1 MPDQILTPRLEL
13 RPLTPAF
20 LDATLRDDR
29 EAMDA
34 VLGASVPPDWPGDA
48 PVELWRRRAAE
59 AGALP
64 WLARAIVRRA
74 TADDATAEG
83 NPAPRD
89 AGEMVGHAGFH
100 LPPGDPVIG
109 RWAPGGVEVGYRVFT
124 AHQRQGYATETLRA
138 LIAFAR
144 ERGVR
149 HILAV
154 TSAGN
159 APSIAVLRRCN
170 FRYGGRIEDEEGLE
184 DAWIWTAPP
193 DAPFASNS

>member
-1 MPDQILTPRLEL
+1 VPDPILTPRLEL

-29 EAMDA
+29 EAMA
-34 VLGASVPPDWPGDA
+34 AILGASVPPDWPGDA

-59 AGALP
+59 AEALP
-64 WLARAIVRRA
+64 WLARAIVRRVEGERDLA
-74 TADDATAEG
+74 HEGTAA
-83 NPAPRD
+83 
-89 AGEMVGHAGFH
+89 MVGHAGFH

-124 AHQRQGYATETLRA
+124 AHQRRGYATETLRA
-138 LIAFAR
+138 LVAFAR
-144 ERGVR
+144 EQGVR

-154 TSAGN
+154 TSTGN

-193 DAPFASNS
+193 GGLLAGES

>member
-1 MPDQILTPRLEL
+1 MAGI
-13 RPLTPAF
+13 
-20 LDATLRDDR
+20 
-29 EAMDA
+29 
-34 VLGASVPPDWPGDA
+34 LGASVPPEWPGEA
-48 PVELWRRRAAE
+48 PVELWRRRATEPTAI
-59 AGALP
+59 P
-64 WLARAIVRRA
+64 WLARAIVSHASR
-74 TADDATAEG
+74 
-83 NPAPRD
+83 
-89 AGEMVGHAGFH
+89 EMVGHAGFH

-193 DAPFASNS
+193 GGLLAGES